1 MALPKMI
8 AVVGT
13 NASGKSS
20 VGLKLARKFNGEI
33 LSADSRQIYRGFDL
47 CSGKVT
53 QEERLLVPHHLLDI
67 KEIGEPFSVA
77 DFQGLAYALI
87 PQILSRG
94 KLPFLVGG
102 TGLYIGSVVH
112 GYIMNEESPDI
123 ALREALE
130 PLTID
135 ELKAKLTPDGKA
147 FLEARPSDYW
157 NKRRIIRVLEK
168 TAHGEPLNYENA
180 PRYDVLQLGVTWPK
194 EQLAKRI
201 EERLNAR
208 LEQGMLGEVEAYLA
222 AGGDRSYL
230 YDLGLEYRYILWYLT
245 GKFSSREEFCSELSR
260 AIRQFAKRQMT
271 WFRRDKSILWIDM
284 SADPMAQAEVAVR
297 EFLGNDGKENLS

>member
-20 VGLKLARKFNGEI
+20 VGLELAQKFYGEI
-33 LSADSRQIYRGFDL
+33 ISADSRQVYRGFDL

-53 QEERLLVPHHLLDI
+53 PEEQRLVPHHLLDI

-77 DFQGLAYALI
+77 DFQSLVYDTV
-87 PQILSRG
+87 PQITSRG

-112 GYIMNEESPDI
+112 GYIMTEEPADT
-123 ALREALE
+123 ALREKLEALPIE
-130 PLTID
+130 
-135 ELKAKLTPDGKA
+135 ELKAKLTPEGRA
-147 FLEARPSDYW
+147 FLAERPADYQ

-168 TAHGEPLNYENA
+168 ISRGEPLNYENS

-194 EQLAKRI
+194 ELLAKRI
-201 EERLNAR
+201 EERLTTR
-208 LEQGMLGEVEAYLA
+208 LEQGMLDEVKTYLE
-222 AGGDRSYL
+222 AGGNRQYL

-245 GKFSSREEFCSELSR
+245 GKFSSKEEFCSELSR
-260 AIRQFAKRQMT
+260 AIRKFAKRQMT

-284 SADPMAQAEVAVR
+284 SADPIAQADAAVSK
-297 EFLGNDGKENLS
+297 FLA

>member
-13 NASGKSS
+13 NASGKSA
-20 VGLKLARKFNGEI
+20 VGIALAQKFNGEI
-33 LSADSRQIYRGFDL
+33 ISADSRQVYRGFDL

-53 QEERLLVPHHLLDI
+53 PEERRLVPHHLLDV

-77 DFQGLAYALI
+77 DFQSLVYDI
-87 PQILSRG
+87 VPQITSRG

-112 GYIMNEESPDI
+112 GYIMNEEPADN
-123 ALREALE
+123 ALREKLEALPIE
-130 PLTID
+130 
-135 ELKAKLTPDGKA
+135 ELKAELTPEGRA
-147 FLEARPSDYW
+147 FLAERPSDFQ

-168 TAHGEPLNYENA
+168 ISRGEPLNYENV

-194 EQLAKRI
+194 ELLAKRI
-201 EERLNAR
+201 AERLTAR
-208 LEQGMLGEVEAYLA
+208 LELGMLDEVKTYLE
-222 AGGDRSYL
+222 AGGNRQYL

-245 GKFSSREEFCSELSR
+245 GKFSSREEFIAELSR
-260 AIRQFAKRQMT
+260 AIRKFAKRQMT

-284 SADPMAQAEVAVR
+284 SADPIAHAEAAVR
-297 EFLGNDGKENLS
+297 KFLA

>member
-13 NASGKSS
+13 NASGKSA
-20 VGLKLARKFNGEI
+20 VGLELARKFNGEI

-53 QEERLLVPHHLLDI
+53 REERLLVPHHLLDI

-77 DFQGLAYALI
+77 DFQSLAYTLI

-112 GYIMNEESPDI
+112 GYIMNERPADT
-123 ALREALE
+123 ALREELE
-130 PLTID
+130 LLLID
-135 ELKAKLTPDGKA
+135 ELRAKLTPEGKA
-147 FLEARPSDYW
+147 FLAARPSDYQ

-168 TAHGEPLNYENA
+168 TAHGEPLDYVNA

-194 EQLAKRI
+194 ELLAKRI
-201 EERLNAR
+201 EERLAAR
-208 LEQGMLGEVEAYLA
+208 LKQGMLGEVEAYLA
-222 AGGDRSYL
+222 AGGDRKHL

-245 GKFSSREEFCSELSR
+245 GKFSSQEEFCSELSR

-271 WFRRDKSILWIDM
+271 WFRRDKSIRWIDM
-284 SADPMAQAEVAVR
+284 AADPTAQAEAAVR
-297 EFLGNDGKENLS
+297 EFLGQGGKV

>member
-20 VGLKLARKFNGEI
+20 VGLELAQKFNGEI
-33 LSADSRQIYRGFDL
+33 ISADSRQVYRGFDL

-53 QEERLLVPHHLLDI
+53 REERRLVPHHLLDI

-77 DFQGLAYALI
+77 DFQSLVYGI
-87 PQILSRG
+87 VPQITSRG

-112 GYIMNEESPDI
+112 GYIMTEEPADT
-123 ALREALE
+123 ALREQLE
-130 PLTID
+130 TLPME
-135 ELKAKLTPDGKA
+135 ELQAKLTPEGRA
-147 FLEARPSDYW
+147 FLAERPADFQ
-157 NKRRIIRVLEK
+157 NKRRIIRLLEK
-168 TAHGEPLNYENA
+168 ISRGEPLNYENA

-194 EQLAKRI
+194 ELLAKRI
-201 EERLNAR
+201 EERLTAR
-208 LEQGMLGEVEAYLA
+208 LKQGMLDEVKTYLE
-222 AGGDRSYL
+222 AGGNRQYL

-245 GKFSSREEFCSELSR
+245 GKFSSKEEFCTELSR
-260 AIRQFAKRQMT
+260 AIRKFAKRQMT

-284 SADPMAQAEVAVR
+284 SADPTAQAEAAVR
-297 EFLGNDGKENLS
+297 KFLE